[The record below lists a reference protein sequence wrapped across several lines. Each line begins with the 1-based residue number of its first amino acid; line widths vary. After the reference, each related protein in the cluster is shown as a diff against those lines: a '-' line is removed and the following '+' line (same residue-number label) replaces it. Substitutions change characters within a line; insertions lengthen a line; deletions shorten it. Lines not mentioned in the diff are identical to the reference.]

1 MTTSHSCGP
10 VRFRSRRVWTRRV
23 TSSISTG
30 PFSPSRTVTRVHL
43 SGARAWRQ
51 ALTKCQGAFGRR
63 PRPWYAGNGASRS
76 RMMVLQGKPRQSLLY
91 EFGELSG
98 PYPLYSSLLS
108 NHAAQQQKETLML
121 KKRGMDM

>member
-1 MTTSHSCGP
+1 MAEC
-10 VRFRSRRVWTRRV
+10 
-23 TSSISTG
+23 
-30 PFSPSRTVTRVHL
+30 TVDIL
-43 SGARAWRQ
+43 AE
-51 ALTKCQGAFGRR
+51 
-63 PRPWYAGNGASRS
+63 
-76 RMMVLQGKPRQSLLY
+76 VLQEPNRPKPRQSLLY

>member
-1 MTTSHSCGP
+1 MLDLLKRYSHIDDHDE
-10 VRFRSRRVWTRRV
+10 TRTIRAKL
-23 TSSISTG
+23 TG
-30 PFSPSRTVTRVHL
+30 QLLRLDP
-43 SGARAWRQ
+43 
-51 ALTKCQGAFGRR
+51 ALQD
-63 PRPWYAGNGASRS
+63 
-76 RMMVLQGKPRQSLLY
+76 KPRQSLLY

>member
-1 MTTSHSCGP
+1 MIHHLGKLE
-10 VRFRSRRVWTRRV
+10 
-23 TSSISTG
+23 
-30 PFSPSRTVTRVHL
+30 PFFPEGS
-43 SGARAWRQ
+43 
-51 ALTKCQGAFGRR
+51 
-63 PRPWYAGNGASRS
+63 
-76 RMMVLQGKPRQSLLY
+76 KPRQSLLY

>member
-1 MTTSHSCGP
+1 MY
-10 VRFRSRRVWTRRV
+10 
-23 TSSISTG
+23 
-30 PFSPSRTVTRVHL
+30 
-43 SGARAWRQ
+43 GAPGQPDFTLEEDR
-51 ALTKCQGAFGRR
+51 GAPER
-63 PRPWYAGNGASRS
+63 
-76 RMMVLQGKPRQSLLY
+76 KPRQSLLY